1 MTHFGW
7 KQQKRTARG
16 LLALMAGAWLFAS
29 AAPCVMA
36 SPAPMPMDHVCCP
49 DKTLPAS
56 AECDT
61 LSALDCQLPKPTP
74 PSVLF
79 DLPMPT
85 LALLYAVPSA
95 PVALRRHSIEPPP
108 RADISP
114 PPHLSHKHTRL
125 LI

>member
-1 MTHFGW
+1 MQLHTRKTTRH
-7 KQQKRTARG
+7 TARG

-36 SPAPMPMDHVCCP
+36 SPASMPMDHACCS
-49 DKTLPAS
+49 DKAPPPTD
-56 AECDT
+56 CDT
-61 LSALDCQLPKPTP
+61 LSTLDCQLPKPAP
-74 PSVLF
+74 PSAVF

-85 LALLYAVPSA
+85 LALLHAVPSA
-95 PVALRRHSIEPPP
+95 PAALRRHRIEPPP